1 MAILRNNRHE
11 AFARAIVEG
20 SSGRAAYGAA
30 GYRAKGAVADAN
42 ASRLLTNAK
51 VSARI
56 AELKAAAAQASTI
69 EAARVLT
76 ELAKLAFANMA
87 DYMRVGPDGD
97 PVLDFSKLTRDQA
110 AALVE
115 VTVEDYLDGRGED
128 ARQVRR
134 VKFKLASKLLALELL
149 GKHLGLFKDR
159 IEHSGKG
166 GGPVEVKQVS
176 DIEAAR
182 WIGRLLSKVAGPAKT
197 AEGSRPAS
205 PGTPST
211 FGTPPSRH

>member
-56 AELKAAAAQASTI
+56 AELKGAAAQASTI

-176 DIEAAR
+176 DIEATR

>member
-1 MAILRNNRHE
+1 
-11 AFARAIVEG
+11 
-20 SSGRAAYGAA
+20 
-30 GYRAKGAVADAN
+30 
-42 ASRLLTNAK
+42 LLGNAK

-56 AELKAAAAQASTI
+56 AELKGIAAQASTI
-69 EAARVLT
+69 EATRVLH

-115 VTVEDYLDGRGED
+115 VTVEDFLDGRGEN

-134 VKFKLASKLLALELL
+134 VKFKLADKRAALVDL

-159 IEHSGKG
+159 VEHTGKD
-166 GGPVEVKQVS
+166 GGPVEVKHYT
-176 DIEAAR
+176 DIEAVR
-182 WIGRLLSKVAGPAKT
+182 LIGRFLKKVDDANPPKA
-197 AEGSRPAS
+197 AAAS
-205 PGTPST
+205 PPATGEASPVPGTT
-211 FGTPPSRH
+211 LNIGTSPPRQ

>member
-1 MAILRNNRHE
+1 MPILRNNRHE

-30 GYRAKGAVADAN
+30 GYRAKGAAADAN
-42 ASRLLTNAK
+42 ASRLLGNAK
-51 VSARI
+51 VSSRI
-56 AELKAAAAQASTI
+56 AELKGVAAQASTV
-69 EAARVLT
+69 EATRVLD

-128 ARQVRR
+128 ARQVRK
-134 VKFKLASKLLALELL
+134 VKFKLADKRGPLTDL
-149 GKHLGLFKDR
+149 GKHLGLFKER
-159 IEHSGKG
+159 VEHSGPD

-182 WIGRLLSKVAGPAKT
+182 WIGRLLSKVAGPAKKD
-197 AEGSRPAS
+197 EGSRPAS
-205 PGTPST
+205 PVPGT
-211 FGTPPSRH
+211 SRT

>member
-1 MAILRNNRHE
+1 MA
-11 AFARAIVEG
+11 F
-20 SSGRAAYGAA
+20 
-30 GYRAKGAVADAN
+30 
-42 ASRLLTNAK
+42 

-56 AELKAAAAQASTI
+56 AELKGVAAQASTI
-69 EAARVLT
+69 AATRVLE

-87 DYMRVGPDGD
+87 DYMRVGPGGD

-115 VTVEDYLDGRGED
+115 VTVEDYVDGRGED

-134 VKFKLASKLLALELL
+134 VKFKLASKLVALELL

-159 IEHSGKG
+159 VEHTGKD
-166 GGPVEVKQVS
+166 GGPVEVKHYT

-182 WIGRLLSKVAGPAKT
+182 LIGRLLSKVANASPAN
-197 AEGSRPAS
+197 ADPAS
-205 PGTPST
+205 PVPGL
-211 FGTPPSRH
+211 H

>member
-1 MAILRNNRHE
+1 MAILRNNRHD
-11 AFARAIVEG
+11 AFAGARGKG

-30 GYRAKGAVADAN
+30 GYRAKGGVADAN
-42 ASRLLTNAK
+42 ASGLQTKARVA
-51 VSARI
+51 ARI
-56 AELKAAAAQASTI
+56 AELKGLAAQASTV
-69 EAARVLT
+69 EATRVLT

-87 DYMRVGPDGD
+87 DYMRVGPGGD

-128 ARQVRR
+128 ARKVRR
-134 VKFKLASKLLALELL
+134 VRFKLADKRGALVDL

-159 IEHSGKG
+159 VEHTGRDG
-166 GGPVEVKQVS
+166 RPVEVKHYT

-182 WIGRLLSKVAGPAKT
+182 LIGRLLSKVANASPAN
-197 AEGSRPAS
+197 ADPAS
-205 PGTPST
+205 PVPGI
-211 FGTPPSRH
+211 H

>member
-1 MAILRNNRHE
+1 MSVLGKNGPE
-11 AFARAIVEG
+11 AFAGAIVRG
-20 SSGRAAYGAA
+20 NSGRAAYGTA
-30 GYRAKGAVADAN
+30 GYKAKGAVADAA
-42 ASRLLTNAK
+42 ASRLLRNVR

-56 AELKAAAAQASTI
+56 AELKGVAAQASTI
-69 EAARVLT
+69 EATRVLD

-97 PVLDFSKLTRDQA
+97 PVLDFSNLTRDQA

-128 ARQVRR
+128 ARKVRR
-134 VKFKLASKLLALELL
+134 VRFKLADKRGALVDL

-159 IEHSGKG
+159 VEHSGRD
-166 GGPVEVKQVS
+166 GGPVEGKQGS

-197 AEGSRPAS
+197 DEGSRPAS
-205 PGTPST
+205 PVPGTP
-211 FGTPPSRH
+211 

>member
-1 MAILRNNRHE
+1 MPILRNNRHE

-30 GYRAKGAVADAN
+30 GYRAKGVVADAN

-56 AELKAAAAQASTI
+56 AELKGLAAQASTV
-69 EAARVLT
+69 EATRVLT

-87 DYMRVGPDGD
+87 DYMRVGPGGD

-134 VKFKLASKLLALELL
+134 VKFKLASKLVALELL

-159 IEHSGKG
+159 VEHTGKD
-166 GGPVEVKQVS
+166 GGPVEVKHYT

-182 WIGRLLSKVAGPAKT
+182 WIGRLLSKVANASPAN
-197 AEGSRPAS
+197 ADPAS
-205 PGTPST
+205 PVPGI
-211 FGTPPSRH
+211 H

>member
-1 MAILRNNRHE
+1 MPILRNNRHE

-56 AELKAAAAQASTI
+56 AELKGLAAQASTV
-69 EAARVLT
+69 EATRVLT

-87 DYMRVGPDGD
+87 DYMRVGPGGD

-176 DIEAAR
+176 DIEATR

>member
-1 MAILRNNRHE
+1 MPILRNNRHE

-20 SSGRAAYGAA
+20 KSGREAYKAA
-30 GYRAKGAVADAN
+30 GYRARHGGQQAGPADAA
-42 ASRLLTNAK
+42 ASRLLKNVK

-56 AELKAAAAQASTI
+56 AELKGVAAQASTI
-69 EAARVLT
+69 EATRVLT

-87 DYMRVGPDGD
+87 DYMRVGPGGD

-159 IEHSGKG
+159 VEHTGRD
-166 GGPVEVKQVS
+166 GGPVEVKHYT

-182 WIGRLLSKVAGPAKT
+182 LIGRLLSKVAGSAET
-197 AEGSRPAS
+197 DEGSKPAS
-205 PGTPST
+205 PPGI
-211 FGTPPSRH
+211 H